1 MLVTQH
7 FNADEK
13 PISGARLVWSIRNFT
28 ALHGKQYHVSHKF
41 DTSDFQDLIQIVFVL
56 SKSKE
61 LILDR

>member
-1 MLVTQH
+1 MLVTQY

-13 PISGARLVWSIRNFT
+13 PIRGARLVGSIQSFT
-28 ALHGKQYHVSHKF
+28 ALHRKEYYVSHKF